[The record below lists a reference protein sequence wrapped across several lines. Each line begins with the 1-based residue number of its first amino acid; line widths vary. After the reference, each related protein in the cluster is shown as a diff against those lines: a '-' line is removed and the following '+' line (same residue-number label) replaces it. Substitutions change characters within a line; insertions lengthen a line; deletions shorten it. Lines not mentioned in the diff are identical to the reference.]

1 MGYFNYHST
10 AKKLIS
16 QNKLLTYYFTDDHN
30 GIKPALVLV
39 FNDPKHPVMPI
50 RKSHWEEYISL
61 IEDKSSK

>member
-50 RKSHWEEYISL
+50 RKSRWEEYISL
-61 IEDKSSK
+61 IKDKSSK